1 MNINE
6 LKRTWDNLHQT
17 GLESQAES
25 EIQKIIGYGTSEV
38 VSAIN
43 KKLIRDMAITAFAT
57 VVSAFG
63 IIFFYLVFDPVKH
76 PWIDLSKLVPIQV
89 LAFVL
94 FFALF
99 LFGWLEY
106 KLVNRKFTSE
116 SVRNYISTSLVNL
129 KKYSSLF
136 MIVILLLLLGTFFLE
151 LNYFI
156 VGGRF
161 SNMFFK
167 TGGAILLTAVSYAVI
182 KLYYKKSFGSYLADL
197 SSYQKELES

>member
-6 LKRTWDNLHQT
+6 LKKTWDNLHEK
-17 GLESQAES
+17 GLESQTNS
-25 EIQKIIGYGTSEV
+25 EIKKIIEYGTSEV

-43 KKLIRDMAITAFAT
+43 KKLFRDMAITAFAS

-76 PWIDLSKLVPIQV
+76 TWIDLSKLVPIQV

-94 FFALF
+94 FFVLF
-99 LFGWLEY
+99 LSGWLEY
-106 KLVNRKFTSE
+106 KLVNRKFTSD
-116 SVRNYISTSLVNL
+116 SVKAYIATSLANL
-129 KKYSSLF
+129 KKYSSVF

-156 VGGRF
+156 VGGGF
-161 SNMFFK
+161 ANMFFK
-167 TGGAILLTAVSYAVI
+167 TGGAILLTAVSYVI
-182 KLYYKKSFGSYLADL
+182 IRLYHKKSFGSYLADL
-197 SSYQKELES
+197 SSYQEELES